1 MPERL
6 STERAQKDPV
16 EARDYTGAEPGKQNR
31 NPGLNTESSLYGVN
45 NDCGLNWQSRSS
57 GASATGYG
65 FSIKDNAPA
74 LGGPSMNSLAP
85 SNHPRF
91 VLTEGGPA
99 HRLEIR
105 LGLIRANSPH
115 ILQRSFICILVT
127 WVPLLVLS
135 ELRGNAIGHL
145 VSIPFLHDFAVHAR
159 FLLAV
164 PILLLADAILGPR
177 LAHAASH
184 FLESGL
190 VAEEKFVR
198 FDAAIE
204 SGLRWRDSTLA
215 ELVLIS
221 LAYTLT
227 TINLLST
234 AVHVSTWY
242 AVRTGSGAKLT
253 WSGWW
258 FVLFCVPLFQFLAL
272 RWLWRLFL
280 WAQFLW
286 RMNRLD
292 LLLTPTHPDQAGGLA
307 FVGESERLFGVVLF
321 AFTTAVAGAL
331 ANGVIYE
338 GLPLPHFGPAIAVY
352 VLVAVAIVL
361 LPLLVF
367 FETLKKTKRLGLYQY
382 GTLSTAYTLSFQR
395 KWIIGPR
402 PREEMLLGTGDIQSL
417 ADLGNSYA
425 FVEKMNAL
433 PMGRRTP
440 IHLALACLIPMAP
453 LLLTMM
459 PLGKIL
465 KVVLKL
471 VL

>member
-227 TINLLST
+227 TINLPVDGSSCFHLVRGKDGFGGK
-234 AVHVSTWY
+234 AYLVRLV
-242 AVRTGSGAKLT
+242 VRTFLRPFVPVPGLT
-253 WSGWW
+253 
-258 FVLFCVPLFQFLAL
+258 
-272 RWLWRLFL
+272 
-280 WAQFLW
+280 
-286 RMNRLD
+286 
-292 LLLTPTHPDQAGGLA
+292 
-307 FVGESERLFGVVLF
+307 
-321 AFTTAVAGAL
+321 
-331 ANGVIYE
+331 
-338 GLPLPHFGPAIAVY
+338 
-352 VLVAVAIVL
+352 
-361 LPLLVF
+361 
-367 FETLKKTKRLGLYQY
+367 
-382 GTLSTAYTLSFQR
+382 
-395 KWIIGPR
+395 
-402 PREEMLLGTGDIQSL
+402 
-417 ADLGNSYA
+417 
-425 FVEKMNAL
+425 
-433 PMGRRTP
+433 
-440 IHLALACLIPMAP
+440 LALAP
-453 LLLTMM
+453 L
-459 PLGKIL
+459 PLGTVFVANESSRPSAYTDTPRSSWGIGVRGRIGTAFWRCPFCLLNCCGRRPGKWRYL
-465 KVVLKL
+465 
-471 VL
+471 